1 MDGVARADAHPVT
14 TSTASRT
21 APAVRDTRVSARTVT
36 GYRAPAR
43 SSAPVIG
50 PGHRPQPSA
59 PLQRRAEEADR
70 RGAEVQ
76 HGLVE
81 APQGEARAPVLP
93 GPLAQLEDLQLAPG
107 VPVVGRVEGAP
118 PGLGQR

>member
-21 APAVRDTRVSARTVT
+21 APAVRDTRVNARTVT

-76 HGLVE
+76 HGLVKRRRVKP
-81 APQGEARAPVLP
+81 APQSFLARSRSLRISSLP
-93 GPLAQLEDLQLAPG
+93 QVYRP
-107 VPVVGRVEGAP
+107 
-118 PGLGQR
+118 